1 MNQGKIFEEDIKKSI
16 PEDVY
21 YLRLHDSAIGFDI
34 ENSTQ
39 RFSLKSPYDSILYR
53 NGKMYALELKS
64 TNAGRISFAGSNPMI
79 KEHQI
84 KELTK
89 AAQYGIE
96 AGFLIN
102 FRENGTY
109 YVPVHSFL
117 AFRSDTDKKSMNEK
131 DVEIM
136 GVLIPCIKLK
146 VRYRYDLNVFMKEV
160 EECRKEIT

>member
-39 RFSLKSPYDSILYR
+39 RFSLKSPYDAILYR
-53 NGKMYALELKS
+53 NSKMYALELKS
-64 TNAGRISFAGSNPMI
+64 TNAGEYRLPEAIMI

-102 FRENGTY
+102 FRESGTY

-117 AFRSDTDKKSMNEK
+117 AFE
-131 DVEIM
+131 
-136 GVLIPCIKLK
+136 
-146 VRYRYDLNVFMKEV
+146 
-160 EECRKEIT
+160 